1 MTITRVPITAVM
13 SLGEARPVEP
23 GGREPAPG
31 ALALVQ
37 RFVNTLDIEGHREE
51 LGDPGR
57 LTAWLAANGL
67 LEVDEQ
73 LGLADL
79 QRAVEVREALRA
91 LLLANAGMDLDPG
104 AIGALNR
111 AAGNVRLVVR
121 FDASGHSSLEPDSVG
136 IERALA
142 RLLPIVHGAMG
153 DGTWGRLKACRND
166 VCRWAFYDHSR
177 NRSGRWCTM
186 DDCGNALKARA
197 YRRRRVGASVPKLE
211 FESEAAGH

>member
-1 MTITRVPITAVM
+1 M

-23 GGREPAPG
+23 GSRQPAPG

-51 LGDPGR
+51 LGDPEGLR
-57 LTAWLAANGL
+57 AWLAANGL
-67 LEVDEQ
+67 LEGDQ
-73 LGLADL
+73 RLGLADL

-104 AIGALNR
+104 AVEALNR
-111 AAGNVRLVVR
+111 SARNARLVVC
-121 FDASGHSSLEPDSVG
+121 FDATGRSSLEPDSAG

-142 RLLPIVHGAMG
+142 RLLTIVHGAMG
-153 DGTWGRLKACRND
+153 DGTWVRLKACRND
-166 VCRWAFYDHSR
+166 VCRWAFYDHSK

-197 YRRRRVGASVPKLE
+197 YRRRRAAGASAPG
-211 FESEAAGH
+211 S